1 MPVSMDQIRNDF
13 DRIALLHEKHGF
25 ENDAYA
31 NYILKKV
38 PRQCEKALEIGCG
51 TGAFT
56 RLLSKRARSV
66 VAVDLS
72 PQMIRLAR
80 SRSVG
85 YQNIEYVLGDITRLS
100 LPEASYDCIVTIA
113 ALHHLPLEAT
123 LVKIRNTLRHGGV
136 LILQDLVADKGI
148 SDRLV
153 SVAAY
158 PVYMARRGW
167 KTGRLRSPRA
177 IREAYTAH
185 GKGDVYLTLN
195 QVRRICDQYLPG
207 ARVVR
212 NLLWRYTVVWNKQLT
227 IF

>member
-1 MPVSMDQIRNDF
+1 MPVSMDQIRDDF

-51 TGAFT
+51 TGGFT
-56 RLLSKRARSV
+56 RLLSKGARSV

-80 SRSVG
+80 KRSAG
-85 YQNIEYVLGDITRLS
+85 YPNIEYVLGDITQLS
-100 LPEASYDCIVTIA
+100 FPEASYDCIVTIA

-123 LVKIRNTLRHGGV
+123 LVKLRNALRHGGV
-136 LILQDLVADKGI
+136 LIVHDLLADKGI

-153 SVAAY
+153 SAAAY
-158 PVYMARRGW
+158 PVCVARRVW

-177 IREAYTAH
+177 IRQAYDSH
-185 GKGDVYLTLN
+185 GKGEVYLTLG
-195 QVRRICDQYLPG
+195 QVRDICDEYLPG
-207 ARVVR
+207 AHVVR